1 MIKIYQQIDWNN
13 FHIGTNADL
22 VPGAID
28 IEAPIYNSST
38 HKAKLVHNTWVIKPI
53 IEWDLKDGQILIA
66 TQKEVKS
73 IDEITLEE
81 TVSYEDDY
89 SIQEIPK
96 PSNYHSWINNQWII
110 DSIGLNLCKEEKLKY
125 LADYRN
131 NLLEVGVDF
140 EGKTVKGREKDVI
153 GILSVVIKLSA
164 GLTSTWCYSSGERED
179 ITTLDRAKVISSAI
193 NSLREGAYVKCSILE
208 EQINNATTIEELDL
222 IIWGD

>member
-1 MIKIYQQIDWNN
+1 MIKIYQQLDWNN

-28 IEAPIYNSST
+28 IEAPIYDSST
-38 HKAKLVHNTWVIKPI
+38 HKAKLVDNVWVIKPI
-53 IEWDLKDGQILIA
+53 LEWDLKDGQILIT

-73 IDEITLEE
+73 IDRMTLEE
-81 TVSYEDDY
+81 TVSYDNNY

-96 PSNYHSWINNQWII
+96 PSNYHSWVNNQWVI
-110 DSIGLNLCKEEKLKY
+110 DSAGLNLRKEEKLKY

-140 EGKTVKGREKDVI
+140 EGKIVKGREKDVT
-153 GILSVVIKLSA
+153 GILSVVIKLSV
-164 GLTSTWCYSSGERED
+164 GLASTWCYSSGERED
-179 ITTLDRAKVISSAI
+179 VATLDRAKVISSAI

-208 EQINNATTIEELDL
+208 EQVNNATTIEELDL
-222 IIWGD
+222 ILWGD